1 MKKSEIKTHTK
12 AILDKLEIYYI
23 CPDNTGYKKSA
34 IPDIIACV
42 SGTFLAFN
50 CIGTNKTITPIKVAE
65 FNNIVASN
73 GIAFTVDSQNILIL
87 ENTLTVIK
95 QMKEG
100 LIHEDEISIG
110 Y

>member
-1 MKKSEIKTHTK
+1 MKKSEVKTHTK
-12 AILDKLEIYYI
+12 AILDKLGIYYV
-23 CPDNTGYKKSA
+23 CPSTTGYKKSA

-50 CIGTNKTITPIKVAE
+50 CIGTGKLITPIQVAE
-65 FNNIVASN
+65 FNNIVSSH

-87 ENTLTVIK
+87 ENTLTVIQ

-100 LIHEDEISIG
+100 LIHEDEISTTE
-110 Y
+110 

>member
-1 MKKSEIKTHTK
+1 MKKSEVKTQTK
-12 AILDKLEIYYI
+12 AILDKLEIYYV
-23 CPDNTGYKKSA
+23 CPINTGYKKSA

-50 CIGTNKTITPIKVAE
+50 CIGTGKSITPIQIAE
-65 FNNIVASN
+65 FNNIVASH

-87 ENTLTVIK
+87 ENTLIVIK

-100 LIHEDEISIG
+100 LIHEDEISTSK
-110 Y
+110 

>member
-1 MKKSEIKTHTK
+1 MKKSEVKTQTK
-12 AILDKLEIYYI
+12 AILDKLEIYYV
-23 CPDNTGYKKSA
+23 CPANTGYKKSA

-50 CIGTNKTITPIKVAE
+50 CIGTGKSITPIQTVE
-65 FNNIVASN
+65 FNNIVASQ
-73 GIAFTVDSQNILIL
+73 GIAFTVDGNNIIVL

-100 LIHEDEISIG
+100 LIHEYEISTTK
-110 Y
+110 